1 MQTEK
6 VPLKNISTNKDNPRK
21 IDKSQF
27 DRLVISL
34 LVFPEMQQLRPI
46 VVDET
51 GTALGG
57 NMRYRALTAIAQK
70 KTITNIENTL
80 RDSRDFTKKTEAE
93 QIALLNY
100 WKKWLANPTAAI
112 VRAETLTPE
121 QKREFIIKDNA
132 LFGEW
137 DTDMLLAEF
146 NATELQDWGIG
157 DLDDLGIELP
167 TDDTEAEEDNFTEE
181 EAANAETRVQPGD
194 IWTLGRHRLMC
205 GDSTKEGDLARLMG
219 GTEVDLLLTDPPYNV
234 DYEGSTKDKLTIAN
248 DNMTDAAFGAFI
260 TAAFKSA
267 SKAMKPGAAFYIW
280 HADSKGLTFR
290 QALSNAGLT
299 LRENLVWVKN
309 SIVLGRQDYQW
320 KHEPCQPAGTMVET
334 TTGVKPIEELRD
346 GDRVISYDSLSGQVK
361 GRRNG
366 GYEIRTA
373 NRQYDGLLYSI
384 TAAGKTTRA
393 TDNHEF
399 SVRFNPETKANYCTY
414 IMRRGKWWRVGQT
427 KAYDSRQ
434 FGLKTRLNQEHA
446 DEIWLLSI
454 HEDKVAA
461 QVMEQ
466 ILTCKYGLPYTIW
479 EQDRFGGEP
488 KRTQQQ
494 IASIYEALDL
504 DEMER
509 NAHRLLHD
517 FNRSERFPFITKESK
532 SENFSTR
539 VTARIHACNLVPEL
553 MQLPIPTGGSEFEW
567 RSIEAAT
574 AEHFTGTVYSLA
586 VQQYQHYIADG
597 IITHNCLYGWKDGAA
612 HYFID
617 DRSQSTTIEDA
628 AIDYRKLKKEELLKI
643 VLELTS
649 PRVATT
655 VIHENKPTRN
665 DIHPTMKPV
674 KLMARLIKNSS
685 KPGWV
690 VLDSFGGSG
699 TTLITCEQLKRRC
712 FMMEL
717 DPKYCDAILARW
729 EKLTGKDVE
738 LTSRV
743 AGNE

>member
-57 NMRYRALTAIAQK
+57 NMRYRALTAIAPK

-80 RDSRDFTKKTEAE
+80 RDSRDFTKKTEAQ

-100 WKKWLANPTAAI
+100 WKQWLANPTAAI

-157 DLDDLGIELP
+157 DLDNLGIELP

-205 GDSTKEGDLARLMG
+205 GDSTKEEDLARLMG
-219 GTEVDLLLTDPPYNV
+219 GTEADLLLTDPPYNV
-234 DYEGSTKDKLTIAN
+234 DYEGGTKDKLTIAN

-267 SKAMKPGAAFYIW
+267 NKAMKPGAAFYIW

-290 QALSNAGLT
+290 QACSNAGLT
-299 LRENLVWVKN
+299 LRENLIWVKN
-309 SIVLGRQDYQW
+309 AIVLGRQDYQW
-320 KHEPCQPAGTMVET
+320 KHEPC
-334 TTGVKPIEELRD
+334 
-346 GDRVISYDSLSGQVK
+346 
-361 GRRNG
+361 
-366 GYEIRTA
+366 
-373 NRQYDGLLYSI
+373 
-384 TAAGKTTRA
+384 
-393 TDNHEF
+393 
-399 SVRFNPETKANYCTY
+399 
-414 IMRRGKWWRVGQT
+414 
-427 KAYDSRQ
+427 
-434 FGLKTRLNQEHA
+434 
-446 DEIWLLSI
+446 
-454 HEDKVAA
+454 
-461 QVMEQ
+461 
-466 ILTCKYGLPYTIW
+466 
-479 EQDRFGGEP
+479 
-488 KRTQQQ
+488 
-494 IASIYEALDL
+494 
-504 DEMER
+504 
-509 NAHRLLHD
+509 
-517 FNRSERFPFITKESK
+517 
-532 SENFSTR
+532 
-539 VTARIHACNLVPEL
+539 
-553 MQLPIPTGGSEFEW
+553 
-567 RSIEAAT
+567 
-574 AEHFTGTVYSLA
+574 
-586 VQQYQHYIADG
+586 
-597 IITHNCLYGWKDGAA
+597 LYGWKDGAA
-612 HYFID
+612 HYFVD

-628 AIDYRKLKKEELLKI
+628 AVDYRKLKKEELLKI

-649 PRVATT
+649 PRIATT
-655 VIHENKPTRN
+655 VIYENKPTRS

-685 KPGWV
+685 KPGQT
-690 VLDSFGGSG
+690 VLDIFGGSG
-699 TTLITCEQLKRRC
+699 TTLIACEQLKHRC
-712 FMMEL
+712 FMMEF
-717 DPKYCDAILARW
+717 DPKYCDAVLARW
-729 EKLTGKDVE
+729 EKLTGKDAE
-738 LTSRV
+738 LTSRA